1 MEVIFDI
8 NNPEFINQMALSGD
22 SYQDNFNGIKILT
35 IGRLA
40 HQKGYD
46 LALEACKNLK
56 EKGIDFRWYVL
67 GMGPLQQ
74 EIEKYIEDHQLQTN
88 FILLGV
94 KSNPYPYIKDADLY
108 VQTSKFEGFG
118 LAIAE
123 ARMLNIPVVTTRFDA
138 VYSQMIDGKNGLVVD
153 MTAEGVTN
161 GILKLITDNE
171 LKENIVKFLRVEK
184 KGNVEELEKFYEL
197 IG

>member
-1 MEVIFDI
+1 
-8 NNPEFINQMALSGD
+8 MANIGR
-22 SYQDNFNGIKILT
+22 SYEDNFEGIRILT

-46 LALEACKNLK
+46 IAVDACKKLK
-56 EKGIDFRWYVL
+56 SKGIKFKWYAL
-67 GMGPLQQ
+67 GKGPL
-74 EIEKYIEDHQLQTN
+74 EDDIKAKIKENNLIDD

-94 KSNPYPYIKDADLY
+94 KANPYPYIRDANIY
-108 VQTSKFEGFG
+108 VQTSRFEGFG

-138 VYSQMIDGKNGLVVD
+138 VYNQMLEGKNGIVVD
-153 MTAEGVTN
+153 MDAEAVCE
-161 GILKLITDNE
+161 GILKLINDSN
-171 LKENIVKFLRVEK
+171 LRKNIIEYLQSEK
-184 KGNVEELEKFYEL
+184 KGNVEEIEKFYQL